1 MGDKQNASKC
11 TRFVS
16 PPTEVGYAVP
26 LEVGGRVPC
35 FHVSPRMLNLMV
47 LDQTEIENT
56 CGIQSEGSNFWCGQ
70 WIVVVSLLGMSVC
83 I

>member
-1 MGDKQNASKC
+1 MRYMPYLFRQPAYGSGLRSTAGSRGKGALLPRVTPNAQ
-11 TRFVS
+11 
-16 PPTEVGYAVP
+16 
-26 LEVGGRVPC
+26 
-35 FHVSPRMLNLMV
+35 LNV